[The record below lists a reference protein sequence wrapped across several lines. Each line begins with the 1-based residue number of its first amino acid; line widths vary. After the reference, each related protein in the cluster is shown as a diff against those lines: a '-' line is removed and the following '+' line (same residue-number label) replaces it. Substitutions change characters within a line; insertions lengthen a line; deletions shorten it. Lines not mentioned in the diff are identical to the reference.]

1 MRVVSIALVA
11 LGMASSLACSSSD
24 AGPSASAGATGVV
37 TGGSGAAGA
46 NGGASN
52 PAGGA
57 TGPSGGAASTAG
69 AGGAAPNGGSAGMP
83 SSDGWL
89 HTMGNGVYVK
99 KGGVDTRWV
108 GRGVNLDDVFFCG
121 YNYTLW
127 MDKPEE
133 TLKTEFAGLLSGWKP
148 SFVRLSLSMNSFP
161 TKTSWLQEPA
171 KYRDPMIGVV
181 HALTASPGTYV
192 LVTVRSEQSMIN
204 GDPGNLEATG
214 MPSDATTSP
223 NKQMYPTGTDA
234 VYVALVDSFAN
245 DAQVLFGL
253 TNEAGGNAAS
263 EALISSSLS
272 HAVTTI
278 RTEED
283 RLGVP
288 HHLVSVQGKGYSGDI
303 SFWSQQPLP
312 QDNVVY
318 EVHGYP
324 PPTNAY
330 TYANIPVIIG
340 EYGSLD
346 AAAATA
352 FFQDI
357 ESKQIPNLAWD
368 FDPFSNCA
376 PDLLE
381 ITKSEKMLTPSDWG
395 KLVQPYLLAHAQ

>member
-1 MRVVSIALVA
+1 MRFVSIVA
-11 LGMASSLACSSSD
+11 LGLGFAASSACSSSD
-24 AGPSASAGATGVV
+24 
-37 TGGSGAAGA
+37 GGSAAAAGA
-46 NGGASN
+46 SGVIGGGAGAPNPGGGAANPGAGASN
-52 PAGGA
+52 PNNG
-57 TGPSGGAASTAG
+57 AG
-69 AGGAAPNGGSAGMP
+69 AGGAAPNGGAGGMA
-83 SSDGWL
+83 STDGWL
-89 HTMGNGVYVK
+89 HTMGNGVYVSR
-99 KGGVDTRWV
+99 GGVDTRWV

-133 TLKTEFAGLLSGWKP
+133 TLKTEIAGLLSAWKP

-161 TKTSWLQEPA
+161 TKTSWLQDPA

-181 HALTASPGTYV
+181 HALTARPGTYV
-192 LVTVRSEQSMIN
+192 LVTVRSDVTMIN

-214 MPSDATTSP
+214 MPSDATNSP
-223 NKQMYPTGTDA
+223 DKQASPTGTDA

-245 DAQVLFGL
+245 DATVLFGL

-263 EALISSSLS
+263 EALISAAMD

-278 RTEED
+278 RNEEN
-283 RLGVP
+283 RLGVK
-288 HHLVSVQGKGYSGDI
+288 HHLVAVQGKGYSGDI
-303 SFWSQQPLP
+303 SFWSKKPLT

-340 EYGSLD
+340 EYGTLD
-346 AAAATA
+346 AGSAPA

-368 FDPFSNCA
+368 FDPFSECF

-381 ITKSEKMLTPSDWG
+381 ISKDEHVLTPSAWG